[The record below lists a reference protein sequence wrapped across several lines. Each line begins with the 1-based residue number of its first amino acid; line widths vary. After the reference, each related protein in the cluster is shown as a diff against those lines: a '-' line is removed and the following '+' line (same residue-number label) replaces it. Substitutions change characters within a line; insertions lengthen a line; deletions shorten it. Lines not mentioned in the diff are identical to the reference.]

1 MFKAWRRRRILAR
14 EAISEEL
21 WRATLAAVPA
31 LARLT
36 PDARARLRELALVF
50 LHEKSFEPAR
60 GFELDEARRLRI
72 AVLAC
77 WPVLEL
83 GLDAYSGFASVVV
96 HPDEFLVRD
105 REYEDEVGVVHVG
118 DDLLS
123 GETFEQG
130 PVVLAWSDVEQSGR
144 GEGYNVVVH
153 ECAHKLDMLTGEANG
168 VPPLHGGMRIPEWV
182 AAFDEAHEDLEAQ
195 IERGEE
201 PWLDPYAAQDPAELF
216 AVCAELFFDV
226 PTDLRSEYPLVYQ
239 QLKRFFRQDPAAGA

>member
-1 MFKAWRRRRILAR
+1 MFKAWRRRRILSR

-21 WRATLAAVPA
+21 WRDTLAAAPA
-31 LARLT
+31 LARLA
-36 PDARARLRELALVF
+36 PDAMSRLRELTLVF

-60 GFELDEARRLRI
+60 GFELDDAQRLRI
-72 AVLAC
+72 AALAC

-83 GLDAYSGFASVVV
+83 GLDAYSGFASIVV

-105 REYEDEVGVVHVG
+105 REYEDEDGVVHVG

-130 PVVLAWSDVEQSGR
+130 PVVLAWSDVEQSAR

-168 VPPLHGGMRIPEWV
+168 VPPLHSGMRIPEWV

-195 IERGEE
+195 LTRGEE

-226 PTDLRSEYPLVYQ
+226 PAELRREYPRVYE
-239 QLKRFFRQDPAAGA
+239 QLERFFKQDPARGA